1 MECIYDF
8 LFDWIAYHHFVIIPG
23 MMVHMQCS
31 YLCIGIIQ
39 YETSS
44 FFSIPTVTVIA
55 HIAIYTKK
63 SMHRQWIRQVSGY
76 SIKSWW
82 EHRCYVKKKNNT
94 HFNDNFFPYFF
105 CIDIGFIY
113 SKKKKKYLVF
123 STIKDIQCLMIKI
136 RTINIL
142 VIEVSVFF
150 HVSLYN

>member
-31 YLCIGIIQ
+31 YLCIGIIVFFLFNTDCDCHRAYRNLYQ
-39 YETSS
+39 KINAQAVDQTSVRI
-44 FFSIPTVTVIA
+44 FDRIMMRT
-55 HIAIYTKK
+55 
-63 SMHRQWIRQVSGY
+63 SMLR
-76 SIKSWW
+76 
-82 EHRCYVKKKNNT
+82 KKKKT
-94 HFNDNFFPYFF
+94 TCISTTIFFHIFF
-105 CIDIGFIY
+105 LYWYWFY
-113 SKKKKKYLVF
+113 LLKKKKKKYLVF

>member
-1 MECIYDF
+1 MHLWFSIWLNRIPSFRHHSRYDGAYAMFISVHWNYSIRNVFF
-8 LFDWIAYHHFVIIPG
+8 LFNTDCDCHRAYRNLYQKINAQAVDQTSVRIFDRI
-23 MMVHMQCS
+23 MMR
-31 YLCIGIIQ
+31 
-39 YETSS
+39 TS
-44 FFSIPTVTVIA
+44 
-55 HIAIYTKK
+55 
-63 SMHRQWIRQVSGY
+63 MLR
-76 SIKSWW
+76 
-82 EHRCYVKKKNNT
+82 KKKKT
-94 HFNDNFFPYFF
+94 TCISTTIFFHIFF